1 MLVDLH
7 CHLTAPE
14 FEKNL
19 DEVLLRSRDMIAVSS
34 GVNWEDNKKVL
45 ALCKKYKQV
54 KAGLGLY
61 PLDALKLNEEKFQRD
76 LDFIRKHKDEFV
88 YVGEAGLDYKES
100 DNAKKQRDQFEK
112 IISFVE
118 KLKKPLLI
126 HSRKAELDCV
136 ELLESSSVKTVIF
149 HSFTGKLKLA
159 QKIADLGWCFSI
171 PTAVVKSEQF
181 QKVVAEVDIS
191 QLFTETD
198 APFMSPHFGKRNEP
212 SFVVEGVKKI
222 AELKGLDGDEVV
234 KMLYV
239 NFQKKL
245 L

>member
-126 HSRKAELDCV
+126 H
-136 ELLESSSVKTVIF
+136 
-149 HSFTGKLKLA
+149 
-159 QKIADLGWCFSI
+159 
-171 PTAVVKSEQF
+171 
-181 QKVVAEVDIS
+181 
-191 QLFTETD
+191 
-198 APFMSPHFGKRNEP
+198 
-212 SFVVEGVKKI
+212 
-222 AELKGLDGDEVV
+222 
-234 KMLYV
+234 
-239 NFQKKL
+239 
-245 L
+245 